1 MSRKKTSLSAGGFDG
16 PSGASPEGGML
27 PCLLIGA
34 GVAAIHI
41 FGFGGQLPSMPWDS
55 RVRLP
60 GVRGAL
66 VSLSGDEVRV
76 ASGHE
81 NPQIAA
87 RLKEFQGYAQGI
99 ASEAESRRSRGWT
112 SADCAWLA
120 DQNASLAA
128 RAEQLNRWGAK

>member
-1 MSRKKTSLSAGGFDG
+1 MSRKKMSSSAGGFDG
-16 PSGASPEGGML
+16 PSGASPEGGVV
-27 PCLLIGA
+27 PCLLVGA
-34 GVAAIHI
+34 GVAAIHV
-41 FGFGGQLPSMPWDS
+41 FGFGGQLPSMPWDNGA
-55 RVRLP
+55 RLP
-60 GVRGAL
+60 EIRGAL
-66 VSLSGDEVRV
+66 VSLSGDEVRI

-87 RLKEFQGYAQGI
+87 RLKEFQDYVQGI

-112 SADCAWLA
+112 SADCAWME